1 MAPVFPLATDV
12 FQDTIN
18 VAAAA
23 FRLRDNQE
31 LSGLGSGQIIGA
43 DLAHPLWTADVRLFP
58 AFSDD
63 AVDIQAMVERL
74 DGVLRTFYLYDPRTS
89 HPRADPDGS
98 ILGAAT
104 PTIASLNVDNK
115 AMAVGGLP
123 AGYVLSRGD
132 MLAFDYA
139 DPARRALH
147 RIEEPVT
154 ADGAGLTTQFEVRP
168 HLRTG
173 VETGLLVSLIKPAAR
188 MIIVPGSYQATVS
201 DDYGTTSISFT
212 ALQSIRAGQS

>member
-12 FQDTIN
+12 FQDIIN
-18 VAAAA
+18 VAAAPL
-23 FRLRDNQE
+23 RLRDNQE

-43 DLAHPLWTADVRLFP
+43 DLAEPLWTTDVRLFP

-63 AVDIQAMVERL
+63 AVDIQAMIESL
-74 DGVLRTFYLYDPRTS
+74 DGVLKTFYLYDPRTS

-104 PTIASLNVDNK
+104 PTIAGLNANNR
-115 AMAVGGLP
+115 AMAVTGLP

-147 RIEEPVT
+147 RIGETVI
-154 ADGAGLTTQFEVRP
+154 ADGTGLTPEFEVRP
-168 HLRTG
+168 HFRPG
-173 VETGLLVSLIKPAAR
+173 VETGLPVNLIKPAAK
-188 MIIVPGSYQATVS
+188 MIIVPGSYQPPVS
-201 DDYGTTSISFT
+201 DDYGTTSITFT
-212 ALQSIRAGQS
+212 ALQSIRAG